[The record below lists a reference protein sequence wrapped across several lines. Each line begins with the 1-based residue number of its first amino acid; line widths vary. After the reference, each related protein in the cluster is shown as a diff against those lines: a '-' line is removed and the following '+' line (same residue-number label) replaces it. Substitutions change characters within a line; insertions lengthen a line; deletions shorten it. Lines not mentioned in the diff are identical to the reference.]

1 MVNKFCPK
9 WVAPNTITTIG
20 LFFVLLAFVSVL
32 RKSPDLSGEATNE
45 VFFFCAVCFWIY
57 QTMDGMDGKQA
68 RRTGSGSPLGEV
80 VDHGCDAFSA
90 CVYGTI
96 LCEAFSFDARTNRL
110 LVALVTSCG
119 RWNFALDTVTSTYD
133 GLLPVNDVDA
143 QEIQVMAQVLF
154 LITSYIGCE
163 GWRKLFMPAPIA
175 LVSTGRVPFGLFF
188 MGSACVLSYI
198 SRLATVV
205 RTIRKRREIK
215 ASLALINSKNDART
229 FAGSSIASNGRR
241 KSLRISSQQSVLE
254 TKSNID
260 NNNNGFPPHWPSNR
274 SLFMVY
280 LTVCVVEICF
290 FFTVLY
296 ADNFLAAHC
305 CVSVMFTELMIR
317 VMHIRVSDPN
327 FRVFNWTHGI
337 LAYIASQVV
346 KTTDVVGAG
355 AVIAIAS
362 ASFIHR
368 FAHLV
373 AQVTGCLGLHPNI
386 FVIHKKKV

>member
-1 MVNKFCPK
+1 
-9 WVAPNTITTIG
+9 
-20 LFFVLLAFVSVL
+20 
-32 RKSPDLSGEATNE
+32 
-45 VFFFCAVCFWIY
+45 
-57 QTMDGMDGKQA
+57 
-68 RRTGSGSPLGEV
+68 
-80 VDHGCDAFSA
+80 
-90 CVYGTI
+90 
-96 LCEAFSFDARTNRL
+96 
-110 LVALVTSCG
+110 
-119 RWNFALDTVTSTYD
+119 
-133 GLLPVNDVDA
+133 
-143 QEIQVMAQVLF
+143 
-154 LITSYIGCE
+154 
-163 GWRKLFMPAPIA
+163 
-175 LVSTGRVPFGLFF
+175 
-188 MGSACVLSYI
+188 
-198 SRLATVV
+198 
-205 RTIRKRREIK
+205 
-215 ASLALINSKNDART
+215 
-229 FAGSSIASNGRR
+229 
-241 KSLRISSQQSVLE
+241 
-254 TKSNID
+254 
-260 NNNNGFPPHWPSNR
+260 
-274 SLFMVY
+274 MVY

-296 ADNFLAAHC
+296 ADNFLATHC